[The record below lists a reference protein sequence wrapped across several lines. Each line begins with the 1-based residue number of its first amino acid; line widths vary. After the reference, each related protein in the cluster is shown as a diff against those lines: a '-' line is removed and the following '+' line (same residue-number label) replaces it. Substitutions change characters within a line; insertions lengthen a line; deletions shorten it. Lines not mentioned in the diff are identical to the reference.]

1 MNISPKIGRAAMVLV
16 TALTLTACA
25 ATRHQESTG
34 EYIDDRAIST
44 KVKTSLLA
52 DKDVAGTAINVD
64 VVKGV
69 VQLSGFAKSE
79 QERQKAGQLARA
91 VGGVKEVKNDIRL
104 R

>member
-1 MNISPKIGRAAMVLV
+1 MNISPRIGRVAMVVV

-25 ATRHQESTG
+25 GDRQKPSTG
-34 EYIDDRAIST
+34 EFIDDRAIST

-52 DKDVAGTAINVD
+52 DKDVSGTAINVD

-69 VQLSGFAKSE
+69 VQLSGFVKSE

-91 VGGVKEVKNDIRL
+91 VAGVKEVKNDIRL